1 MNKLLLVLL
10 AVLPMTSF
18 ADQVDLAR
26 PDRDQPSDNG
36 FMVQGADLAT
46 LDGALTQHLGQI
58 LSAMTPTTDDPTI
71 RNVQWTASDQQISL
85 TFEKQALFFW
95 STVTI
100 DGSTSLSE
108 ITCPAPAQRGW
119 VIRFNTNDPRA
130 GQIQEYVQGIE
141 IRICGRQ
148 IQQGGHSTLQVSV
161 QRLLDTGPSY
171 ESWIGLLLGDFMRTA
186 GSALSQTLQP

>member
-85 TFEKQALFFW
+85 TFEKQALF
-95 STVTI
+95 S
-100 DGSTSLSE
+100 G
-108 ITCPAPAQRGW
+108 AR
-119 VIRFNTNDPRA
+119 
-130 GQIQEYVQGIE
+130 
-141 IRICGRQ
+141 
-148 IQQGGHSTLQVSV
+148 
-161 QRLLDTGPSY
+161 
-171 ESWIGLLLGDFMRTA
+171 
-186 GSALSQTLQP
+186 